1 MILFDTHVLL
11 WLSSEPGKLS
21 SKARVAIED
30 ARKNGEGLAICDIS
44 LLELATM
51 VRKGR
56 LRLNMT
62 FESFLQ
68 EIEARFTILPITGSA
83 CVRTTMLPAAYPKD
97 PADRVIGATALVE
110 GLPLLTADKEIL
122 RSRAVPTIW

>member
-30 ARKNGEGLAICDIS
+30 ARKNGEGMAICDIT

-51 VRKGR
+51 ARKGR
-56 LRLNMT
+56 LLLNMT

-68 EIEARFTILPITGSA
+68 EIEVRFTILPITGRA
-83 CVRTTMLPAAYPKD
+83 CVRATTLPAAYPKD

-122 RSRAVPTIW
+122 KSKAVPTIW